1 MNLSKDNYLRI
12 KLSSK
17 KISKGYNGYVILLIK
32 LIYECQNIPSEIRNN
47 IDSNTE
53 WSNFI
58 QEFYEPYLEKFS
70 LELGGYH
77 PRTKKEANLT
87 VNPEEE
93 ELTFFYEQEVKPL
106 GGALA
111 LNNKPEGFKIPEW
124 SMGNS
129 FGKNFSDFEEIYN
142 EYDDYYNDRKYQDNQ
157 DNETMKEKEKELH
170 SIIEIP
176 KIEENN
182 SSKENED
189 KMQIEE
195 NGYQHHAYNSS
206 QFKVRAG
213 YEDYY
218 YFD

>member
-1 MNLSKDNYLRI
+1 MNLSKDNSLRI

-32 LIYECQNIPSEIRNN
+32 LIYDSQNIPSEIRNN

-53 WSNFI
+53 WCNFI
-58 QEFYEPYLEKFS
+58 HEFYEPYLEKFS
-70 LELGGYH
+70 LVLGGYH

-106 GGALA
+106 GGALV
-111 LNNKPEGFKIPEW
+111 LNDKPQGFKFPEW
-124 SMGNS
+124 AMGNS

-142 EYDDYYNDRKYQDNQ
+142 EYDDYYNDRKYQENQ
-157 DNETMKEKEKELH
+157 ENEATKEKEAH
-170 SIIEIP
+170 SIERQ
-176 KIEENN
+176 KVEENN
-182 SSKENED
+182 SSNEKED

-195 NGYQHHAYNSS
+195 NGYQHHVYNSS